1 MYIKRYSTNFS
12 SNLSEYR
19 RINRTL
25 LFVDMQ
31 FYKKV
36 VEYGYPRKEKSTM
49 NQVKIGKFISECRKE
64 KGLTQQE
71 LADRLGLTAKAVSK
85 WETGKGLPDVSLY
98 EAICKE
104 LGITLNEFFAGEH
117 IEEQRLIVQT
127 DENLEDILKEYYKMK
142 RQKNI
147 ITLVL
152 GIVAGFFVLQIIQIV
167 KSLFL
172 AGGVIAI
179 MSIFDFALKPEVRT
193 DITQYEKSYY
203 IENYGGDLDSDL
215 SIFPDKINDDIEVK
229 YFESSLTTGLF
240 DTDGYIVLEYTLNEA
255 DFQKEI
261 ARLSQLEKNIENY
274 NGKVYKNQVMYAEDE
289 YAYPAYITIDGYA
302 DTFEYAL
309 IDEENYRI
317 ICVYLAYID
326 SANFKYDE
334 YLKLDKS
341 CYKDYDNLDEFSI
354 YTHTF
359 DGGKSY
365 VEYSD

>member
-1 MYIKRYSTNFS
+1 
-12 SNLSEYR
+12 
-19 RINRTL
+19 
-25 LFVDMQ
+25 
-31 FYKKV
+31 
-36 VEYGYPRKEKSTM
+36 M

-64 KGLTQQE
+64 KGFTQQE

-117 IEEQRLIVQT
+117 IEEQRVVAQT

-142 RQKNI
+142 KQKNI
-147 ITLVL
+147 ITVILCVL
-152 GIVAGFFVLQIIQIV
+152 AFF
-167 KSLFL
+167 
-172 AGGVIAI
+172 
-179 MSIFDFALKPEVRT
+179 FALCVFQILKSFLLLGGFIGLDFLIAETDVRK
-193 DITQYEKSYY
+193 DISQYDKQYY

-215 SIFPDKINDDIEVK
+215 SVFPDEIRDDMNVK
-229 YFESSLTTGLF
+229 NFESSLKYGLF
-240 DTDGYIVLEYTLNEA
+240 DTDGYIVLEYTLDKVNFA
-255 DFQKEI
+255 KEI
-261 ARLSQLEKNIENY
+261 ARLHSLEKDIENY
-274 NGKVYKNQVMYAEDE
+274 DGEVYTNQVMYAEDE
-289 YAYPAYITIDGYA
+289 YAYPAYITIDGYS

-309 IDEENYRI
+309 IDAENYRI
-317 ICVYLAYID
+317 ICVYLAYMD
-326 SANFKYDE
+326 TANFKYDE

-341 CYKDYDNLDEFSI
+341 CYNDYDNLDEFSI